1 MRDGLVIGYAILL
14 LGLVCFGAYELTG
27 PVPWMG
33 PAGLL
38 LAAGAPLGFLI
49 WLFAVRPDHTE
60 PHPVLISVLAGFGAV
75 MAMVTVHRFGD
86 DHQIYLAGALA
97 SLVGWLVFVRWH
109 LRKQKSDP
117 VE

>member
-1 MRDGLVIGYAILL
+1 MRNGPVIGYAVLL
-14 LGLVCFGAYELTG
+14 LGLLGFGLYELAR

-33 PAGLL
+33 PGGLV

-49 WLFAVRPDHTE
+49 WFHAARPDHTE
-60 PHPVLISVLAGFGAV
+60 PHPVMISVLAGFGAV

-86 DHQIYLAGALA
+86 DHQIYLAGALVCVA
-97 SLVGWLVFVRWH
+97 GWLGFVRWH